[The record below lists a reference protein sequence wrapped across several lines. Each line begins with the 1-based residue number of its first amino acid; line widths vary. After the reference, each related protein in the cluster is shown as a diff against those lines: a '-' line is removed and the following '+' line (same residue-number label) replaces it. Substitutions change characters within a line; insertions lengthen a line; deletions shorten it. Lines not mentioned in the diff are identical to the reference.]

1 MHLCDCAWPTA
12 ENDARPTRLPN
23 GLTPA
28 QDAAFDA
35 LAVALAEHLTRD
47 IPPANGGAA

>member
-1 MHLCDCAWPTA
+1 MSEHAAPA
-12 ENDARPTRLPN
+12 RLPN

-35 LAVALAEHLTRD
+35 LALALAEHLTRD
-47 IPPANGGAA
+47 IPPGSGRDS